1 MAMAKRMPMIET
13 GIVEHSILN
22 NTEENYETVQN
33 RLADIHL
40 S

>member
-1 MAMAKRMPMIET
+1 MAIAKRMPMIET

-22 NTEENYETVQN
+22 STEENYETVQR
-33 RLADIHL
+33 RLTEIHP